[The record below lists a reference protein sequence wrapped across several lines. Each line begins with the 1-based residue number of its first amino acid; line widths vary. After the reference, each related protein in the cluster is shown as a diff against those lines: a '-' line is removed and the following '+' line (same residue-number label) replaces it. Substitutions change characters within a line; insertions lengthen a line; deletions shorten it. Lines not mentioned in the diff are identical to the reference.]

1 MGVHAVSGAT
11 CAAVEGTRR
20 PAGSRR
26 ALAAPS
32 TAPGFPIRS
41 TLVVPPRRRRQQYG
55 QQAAGQRLAATSAVH
70 APVQSM
76 FQVASAAS
84 SVPPFALAAVAL
96 AVIAVAIK
104 TVLDR
109 PSRAYEDGS
118 TVAREYDAWTDEGV
132 LEHYWGEH
140 IHLGHYSAEER
151 SKGAGTLLG
160 NFVKD
165 FKQAKFDFVD
175 EMMKWSGATDPKRVL
190 DCGCGI
196 GGTTRHL
203 AKKFPGA
210 ELTGITLS
218 PSQVR
223 RATELA
229 AERGISNTEFK
240 VMNALAMDFPD
251 NTFDLVWACESGEH
265 MPDKRAY
272 VKEMVRVLKPGGTLA
287 IATWC
292 QREETAST
300 PFSEEEKEQLKFLYE
315 EWAHPYFISK
325 EEYGRI
331 AADEGMDNVVAE
343 DWVDTTLPSW
353 RHSIWVGV
361 WSPWAVIFRGPR
373 IWYKTVREIVTLERM
388 HRAFARGL
396 MEYGMIKSVK
406 KATTATTA
414 TAASASD
421 AAPEAT
427 VP

>member
-1 MGVHAVSGAT
+1 MGVHAAVSCVTCAVDGARRPSVSRRSAAGTPGAT
-11 CAAVEGTRR
+11 AWTA
-20 PAGSRR
+20 PSRSWAR
-26 ALAAPS
+26 SVRSTTAAP
-32 TAPGFPIRS
+32 TPY
-41 TLVVPPRRRRQQYG
+41 RRG
-55 QQAAGQRLAATSAVH
+55 QAAGRRQAAACSAAAGFSPAAQAMFQMAAATA
-70 APVQSM
+70 
-76 FQVASAAS
+76 
-84 SVPPFALAAVAL
+84 SVPPAAIAAVCV
-96 AVIAVAIK
+96 AVLAVAIK
-104 TVLDR
+104 LVLDK

-151 SKGAGTLLG
+151 SRGAGTLLG

-175 EMMKWSGATDPKRVL
+175 EMMQWSGAADPKRVL

-203 AKKFPGA
+203 AKKYPGA
-210 ELTGITLS
+210 QLTGITLS

-229 AERGISNTEFK
+229 SERGISNAEFK

-265 MPDKRAY
+265 MPDKKAY

-292 QREETAST
+292 QREETPST
-300 PFSEEEKEQLKFLYE
+300 PFSSEEKEQLQFLYE

-331 AADEGMDNVVAE
+331 CDSEGMDQVVAE

-361 WSPWAVIFRGPR
+361 WSPWAVIIRGPR
-373 IWYKTVREIVTLERM
+373 IWYKTIREIVTLERM

-406 KATTATTA
+406 KAA
-414 TAASASD
+414 
-421 AAPEAT
+421 
-427 VP
+427 